1 VFLAFLGHKIIE
13 LLSILT
19 CCDVDVDWCEVS
31 LRLLH
36 ELELVLICLPFVEL
50 ATTPPTPLP
59 TPTADPFK
67 VEGVTVVTVPL
78 LPSGWGELFF
88 LWKFSIREEAGLKTP
103 LGELSEKSVICW
115 VNKKMDEL

>member
-36 ELELVLICLPFVEL
+36 ELVLICLPFVEL

-78 LPSGWGELFF
+78 LPS
-88 LWKFSIREEAGLKTP
+88 A
-103 LGELSEKSVICW
+103 
-115 VNKKMDEL
+115 